1 MPKATGTKVSA
12 KVVSTGD
19 SLVTAE
25 LVDQLTESFFTTRD
39 VFSLVSELKS
49 NVLTLQTKVD
59 HLNGKIVQLS
69 TSSAPTGALKRE
81 SPSRSSRVSVSAA
94 SPDDD
99 DDDGSASA
107 DASAYVGHDD
117 DDESTKRKKKVWTR
131 EEEEYLAALYEKF
144 YVDGKAFSWKKLMLY
159 DASEDGYGWFEDLSN
174 VQVKDKVWDMFD
186 LRPKKKRG

>member
-1 MPKATGTKVSA
+1 MPKATTTKVSA
-12 KVVSTGD
+12 TVVSNGD

-69 TSSAPTGALKRE
+69 ASSPPTGALKRE
-81 SPSRSSRVSVSAA
+81 SPSRSSRVPASAA
-94 SPDDD
+94 SLDD

-107 DASAYVGHDD
+107 DAAGYFGHYD
-117 DDESTKRKKKVWTR
+117 DDESTRRKKKVWTR

-144 YVDGKAFSWKKLMLY
+144 YVDGKAFSWKKLMVY
-159 DASEDGYGWFEDLSN
+159 DASEDGHGWFEDLSN